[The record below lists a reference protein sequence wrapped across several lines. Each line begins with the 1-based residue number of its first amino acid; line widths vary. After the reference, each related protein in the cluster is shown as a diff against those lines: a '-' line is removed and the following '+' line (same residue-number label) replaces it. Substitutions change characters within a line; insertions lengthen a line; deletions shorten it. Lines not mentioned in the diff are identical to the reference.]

1 MAQPV
6 SWSPCSKVMC
16 YPLPLHWSVNAPTIV
31 IFKFLT
37 LPATTGREII
47 LKLLQ
52 TSRVART
59 QSRHHWC
66 TDQPWFIMTGFC
78 RQPSEEKFLN
88 CAQTW
93 KMNSFFQSTFFPVI
107 QTWPVRPLVMLSQTQ
122 QLRTKNILI
131 ALMKLEIL
139 KKINQSQISS
149 HYSSKQI
156 WK

>member
-1 MAQPV
+1 
-6 SWSPCSKVMC
+6 MC
-16 YPLPLHWSVNAPTIV
+16 YPLTLHWSVNAPTIV

-37 LPATTGREII
+37 LPATSREII

-52 TSRVART
+52 TPRGVTRT

-66 TDQPWFIMTGFC
+66 ADQSWFIMTSSYC

-139 KKINQSQISS
+139 EKINQSQISS